1 MPVCHCYASPPVIR
15 QRWGDIRQ
23 QHVNFLTP
31 KLKKK
36 NNKWG
41 HKQSPFFSWSPAKWH
56 NFPQTNCSE
65 LKMLISVCGDCMLNM
80 YEEWRGQDVIYI
92 HTCIRVKIKAW
103 PWCINP
109 STNVQ
114 LSLARF
120 RIKPCFCQQH
130 RAWILHPAPTRRP
143 ACFNAQPVDSG
154 CVSPVRLYDHTTLW
168 LLESALTRTASRR
181 RRTFKQKKKEKGQKR
196 RERGDAWKK
205 SPSNWT

>member
-1 MPVCHCYASPPVIR
+1 M
-15 QRWGDIRQ
+15 
-23 QHVNFLTP
+23 
-31 KLKKK
+31 
-36 NNKWG
+36 
-41 HKQSPFFSWSPAKWH
+41 
-56 NFPQTNCSE
+56 NCSE

-80 YEEWRGQDVIYI
+80 YEGWRGQDVIYI

-181 RRTFKQKKKEKGQKR
+181 RRTFKKKKRKR
-196 RERGDAWKK
+196 SETPWTRRRLEEVALQLNLINVMLFIRKKTERNCVVSITDGKLFEIYFCLVLFVCCY
-205 SPSNWT
+205 